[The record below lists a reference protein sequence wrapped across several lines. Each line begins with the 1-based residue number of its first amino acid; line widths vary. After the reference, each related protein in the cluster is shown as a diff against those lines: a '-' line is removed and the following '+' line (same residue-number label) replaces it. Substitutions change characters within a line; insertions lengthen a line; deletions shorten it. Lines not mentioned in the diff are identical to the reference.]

1 LFVGSEVPKA
11 LIGVTEKFIS
21 DLILKLRF
29 LLSIILS
36 RLSELVTRL
45 EYLRDYFFKELKFM
59 FKTLSGLLLAILF
72 AASAVIAQDA
82 QLRSLT
88 SGQKYKIKGA
98 VVSKDDDS
106 TFIVRDTT
114 GVDTRVVITP
124 EASIKSK
131 GGLFGGGDKIASNQ
145 IVRGLYLEVEGR
157 GDTTG
162 NLAATKVRFDKDDF
176 KVAQSIDTRVGP
188 AEARLTAAEENAQR
202 VSGQI
207 DELMAISNAARG
219 GAKAAQETADA
230 AIEGVNATNTR
241 ITAMDDYVVQSTATV
256 NFLVNSARLSPEAKA
271 SLDEVATAATTMK
284 GYVIEITGFASAEGG
299 TAHNKALSQ
308 RRAQAVI
315 DYLVETH
322 NVPLRRIGQSYG
334 FGELQAV
341 ADNTT
346 REGRQ
351 QNRRVEVKLLVSRG
365 INQNVEVRP
374 IKSDDNE

>member
-1 LFVGSEVPKA
+1 MIKKITG
-11 LIGVTEKFIS
+11 
-21 DLILKLRF
+21 
-29 LLSIILS
+29 
-36 RLSELVTRL
+36 LV
-45 EYLRDYFFKELKFM
+45 
-59 FKTLSGLLLAILF
+59 LAILIG
-72 AASAVIAQDA
+72 ASAVLAQDA
-82 QLRSLT
+82 QVRSLT

-98 VVSKDDDS
+98 VVSMDS
-106 TFIVRDTT
+106 DSSFVVRDTT
-114 GVDTRVVITP
+114 GNDTRVVLGP

-131 GGLFGGGDKIASNQ
+131 GGLFGGGDRIAGNQ

-176 KVAQSIDTRVGP
+176 RVAQSIDTRVGP

-230 AIEGVNATNTR
+230 AIEGVNATNSR

-256 NFLVNSARLSPEAKA
+256 NFRVNSAVLSPESKA
-271 SLDEVATAATTMK
+271 SLDEVATAAATMK
-284 GYVIEITGFASAEGG
+284 GYVIEVTGFASAEGG

-315 DYLVETH
+315 NYLVETH

-346 REGRQ
+346 REGRE

-374 IKSDDNE
+374 TTSDNEE

>member
-1 LFVGSEVPKA
+1 M
-11 LIGVTEKFIS
+11 
-21 DLILKLRF
+21 LR
-29 LLSIILS
+29 
-36 RLSELVTRL
+36 
-45 EYLRDYFFKELKFM
+45 K
-59 FKTLSGLLLAILF
+59 LSGLLLAIVV

-82 QLRSLT
+82 QLRSLS
-88 SGQKYKIKGA
+88 SGQKYKIKGT
-98 VVSKDDDS
+98 VVSTDADNS
-106 TFIVRDTT
+106 FVVRDTT
-114 GVDTRVVITP
+114 GVDTRVVVSP
-124 EASIKSK
+124 EASIKTK
-131 GGLFGGGDKIASNQ
+131 GGFFGGGDRVASNQ
-145 IVRGLYLEVEGR
+145 IVRGLYMEVEGR
-157 GDTTG
+157 GDASG
-162 NLAATKVRFDKDDF
+162 NLAATKVRFDEDDF
-176 KVAQSIDTRVGP
+176 RVAQSIETRVAP

-230 AIEGVNATNTR
+230 AVEGVNATNAR
-241 ITAMDDYVVQSTATV
+241 ISAMDDYVVQSTATV
-256 NFLVNSARLSPEAKA
+256 NFRVNSSRLSPEAKA
-271 SLDEVATAATTMK
+271 QLDEVASAATTMK

-346 REGRQ
+346 REGRE

-365 INQNVEVRP
+365 LNQNVEVRP
-374 IKSDDNE
+374 VATDDNE